1 MSEGAGLSL
10 NEPAALEHIEF
21 FIAKTFEVS
30 SAVMHRRL
38 EYDDLIW
45 PFPSAAPAW
54 DNIYMSTTQP
64 PKPKRRWCQF
74 SLRTLLVVM
83 TLFTVT
89 VGCFVGWIQY
99 RRQRARE
106 NRERVAAIEAEMR
119 KVGGWVFPTLE
130 SEDGTW
136 LDGLFN
142 DPGNFDNF
150 NRVGVSGDGQYGDIG
165 LEHLKALPLVTQL
178 HLGRTKVTDVGLVHL
193 KGQTRL
199 GSLFLDDTDVTDA
212 GLVNLRGLTNL
223 NDLRLRRC
231 NITDAGLEHLNGLT
245 NLRFL
250 NLNGTN
256 VTDEGIKK
264 LQQALPKCKIHR

>member
-1 MSEGAGLSL
+1 
-10 NEPAALEHIEF
+10 
-21 FIAKTFEVS
+21 
-30 SAVMHRRL
+30 
-38 EYDDLIW
+38 
-45 PFPSAAPAW
+45 
-54 DNIYMSTTQP
+54 MSTTQP
-64 PKPKRRWCQF
+64 PKPKRRWYQF
-74 SLRTLLVVM
+74 SLKTLLVVV
-83 TLFTVT
+83 TLFCMT
-89 VGCFVGWIQY
+89 VGWIGSRMQ
-99 RRQRARE
+99 QARE

-136 LDGLFN
+136 LDVLFN

-223 NDLRLRRC
+223 NDLRLMRC
-231 NITDAGLEHLNGLT
+231 NITDAGLEHLKGLT
-245 NLRFL
+245 NLEEL
-250 NLNGTN
+250 NLSGTK
-256 VTDEGIKK
+256 VTDAGVEK
-264 LQQALPKCKIHR
+264 LQRALPNCEIRQ